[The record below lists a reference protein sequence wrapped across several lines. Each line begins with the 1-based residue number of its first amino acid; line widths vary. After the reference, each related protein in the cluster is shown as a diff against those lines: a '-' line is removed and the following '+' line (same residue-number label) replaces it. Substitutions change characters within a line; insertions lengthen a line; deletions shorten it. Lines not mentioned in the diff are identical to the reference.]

1 MPEAADPRH
10 DPLVMSKAAVIIPAR
25 WASTRF
31 PGKPL
36 HLLAGKPLVQHVW
49 ERASR
54 ARAIDAVIIATDDM
68 RIAEAAF
75 AFGAEVALTSP
86 KCVSGTD
93 RCAEVASRLKGISQ
107 VINVQG
113 DEPLIDPA
121 LINRL
126 ARTLAKEPRL
136 DMITAAVP
144 FGPEEDPS
152 NPNAVKVVL
161 NRDSNALYFSRS
173 LIPFPRDGG
182 AFPFLRHLGIYGY
195 TTKFLLQFVKW
206 RTGKLEAAESLEQLR
221 ALEHGA
227 TIRVV
232 STKSA
237 SIGVDTPSDALLA
250 EELLSRPSRLPRGK
264 Q

>member
-1 MPEAADPRH
+1 MP
-10 DPLVMSKAAVIIPAR
+10 KASVIIPAR

-54 ARAIDAVIIATDDM
+54 ARGVESVIIATDDM

-75 AFGAEVALTSP
+75 AFGADVALTSP

-93 RCAEVASRLKGISQ
+93 RCAEVAARLKGISH

-121 LINRL
+121 LISRL
-126 ARTLAKEPRL
+126 ARTLALEPKL
-136 DMITAAVP
+136 EMVTAAVP
-144 FGPEEDPS
+144 FGPDEDPT

-161 NRDSNALYFSRS
+161 NRDANALYFSRS

-195 TTKFLLQFVKW
+195 NTKFLLQFVKW

-221 ALEHGA
+221 ALENGA
-227 TIRVV
+227 TIRVL

-237 SIGVDTPSDALLA
+237 SIGVDTPSDALTA
-250 EELLSRPSRLPRGK
+250 EALLSKPSTSARKKR
-264 Q
+264 

>member
-1 MPEAADPRH
+1 
-10 DPLVMSKAAVIIPAR
+10 MSKAAVIIPAR

-54 ARAIDAVIIATDDM
+54 ARGVETVIIATDDM

-75 AFGAEVALTSP
+75 GFGAEVALTSP
-86 KCVSGTD
+86 QCVSGTD
-93 RCAEVASRLKGISQ
+93 RCAEVAARLKGLSH

-121 LINRL
+121 LISRL
-126 ARTLAKEPRL
+126 ARTLAREPSL
-136 DMITAAVP
+136 AMVTAAVP
-144 FGPEEDPS
+144 FAPDEDPA

-173 LIPFPRDGG
+173 LLPYPRDGG
-182 AFPFLRHLGIYGY
+182 KFAFLRHLGIYGY
-195 TTKFLLQFVKW
+195 SRKFLLQFVKW

-227 TIRVV
+227 TIRVL

-237 SIGVDTPSDALLA
+237 SIGVDTPSDALAA
-250 EELLSRPSRLPRGK
+250 EALLSRGARLRAARK
-264 Q
+264 

>member
-1 MPEAADPRH
+1 
-10 DPLVMSKAAVIIPAR
+10 MSKAVVIIPAR

-36 HLLAGKPLVQHVW
+36 HRLAGKPLVQHVW
-49 ERASR
+49 ERATR
-54 ARAIDAVIIATDDM
+54 ARGVDEIIIATDDM

-75 AFGAEVALTSP
+75 SFGAEVALTSP

-93 RCAEVASRLKGISQ
+93 RCAEVAARLKDTTH

-113 DEPLIDPA
+113 DEPLIDPM
-121 LINRL
+121 LIGRL
-126 ARTLAKEPRL
+126 ARTLAREPEL
-136 DMITAAVP
+136 HMVTAAVP
-144 FGPEEDPS
+144 FDNEEDSS

-161 NRDSNALYFSRS
+161 NRQGNALYFSRS
-173 LIPFPRDGG
+173 LIPFPRDGK

-195 TTKFLLQFVKW
+195 TKKFLLQFVMW

-221 ALEHGA
+221 ALEQGA
-227 TIRVV
+227 TIRVL

-237 SIGVDTPSDALLA
+237 SIGVDTPADALAA
-250 EELLSRPSRLPRGK
+250 ETLLSAPSRKELKRG
-264 Q
+264 

>member
-1 MPEAADPRH
+1 
-10 DPLVMSKAAVIIPAR
+10 MSKTAVIIPAR

-49 ERASR
+49 ERASK
-54 ARAIDAVIIATDDM
+54 ARGVETVIIATDDM

-75 AFGAEVALTSP
+75 GFGAEVALTSP

-93 RCAEVASRLKGISQ
+93 RCAEVAARLKGLSH

-113 DEPLIDPA
+113 DEPLIDPS
-121 LINRL
+121 LISRL
-126 ARTLAKEPRL
+126 ARTLAKEPKL
-136 DMITAAVP
+136 AMVTAAVP
-144 FGPEEDPS
+144 FAPGEDTA
-152 NPNAVKVVL
+152 NPNAVKVVV
-161 NRDSNALYFSRS
+161 NRESNALYFSRS
-173 LIPFPRDGG
+173 LIPFPRAGE
-182 AFPFLRHLGIYGY
+182 PFLFQRHLGIYGY
-195 TTKFLLQFVKW
+195 STKFLLQFVKW

-227 TIRVV
+227 AIRVL

-237 SIGVDTPSDALLA
+237 SIGVDTPEDAAAAEALLA
-250 EELLSRPSRLPRGK
+250 RGSGQRK
-264 Q
+264 GRD

>member
-1 MPEAADPRH
+1 
-10 DPLVMSKAAVIIPAR
+10 MSKTAVIIPAR

-49 ERASR
+49 ERASK
-54 ARAIDAVIIATDDM
+54 ARGVESVIIATDDM

-75 AFGAEVALTSP
+75 GFGAEVALTSP

-93 RCAEVASRLKGISQ
+93 RCAEVAARLKGLSH

-121 LINRL
+121 LISRL
-126 ARTLAKEPRL
+126 ARTLAKEPKL
-136 DMITAAVP
+136 SMVTAAVP
-144 FGPEEDPS
+144 FAPGEDPA
-152 NPNAVKVVL
+152 NTNAVKVVL
-161 NRDSNALYFSRS
+161 NRESNALYFSRS

-182 AFPFLRHLGIYGY
+182 PFPFQRHLGIYGY
-195 TTKFLLQFVKW
+195 SRKFLLQFVKW

-237 SIGVDTPSDALLA
+237 SIGVDTPADAAAAEALLA
-250 EELLSRPSRLPRGK
+250 RGSGLRGGRD
-264 Q
+264 